1 MDFSV
6 ALPTDPIERRR
17 LQNRLAQRKFREKR
31 DHGAGSEIRRDL
43 PSDTM
48 QSDVGLPQHSQEID
62 DWIERACFS
71 SLPVVNEPEDPNARR
86 EARQDRGTSCRDE
99 TDLYQFN
106 DIDDAFTVAKAT
118 HNVSEAFSTST
129 EGCYDLGPIPYDDTS
144 YTSLA
149 DGLSPDMPRMNHL
162 SDGDKE
168 DALRN
173 RIDGSYQSH
182 GSLYSRP
189 ISESKTASVGK
200 TFTSNELVET
210 NGQQADTATGSGWLS
225 VLHIAAQK
233 GHEQIVRMLI
243 QRLPNCNEKD
253 SDGRTALMHAVIAG
267 HESVVDVLLAHGAR
281 IGDVDNERRSVLHW
295 AVLHRREAIL
305 GTLLQH
311 HGKDGTNLG
320 VDTYDDE
327 GLTPLHIAVEK
338 GLEKVVLMLLE
349 RGANLHSKARK

>member
-31 DHGAGSEIRRDL
+31 DHRAGSEIRRDL

-48 QSDVGLPQHSQEID
+48 QRDVDTCQQTKEID

-71 SLPVVNEPEDPNARR
+71 SLPVVNEPEDPNARG
-86 EARQDRGTSCRDE
+86 EACEDRGTSYRDE
-99 TDLYQFN
+99 TSLYQSN
-106 DIDDAFTVAKAT
+106 DLDDAFTMAEAT
-118 HNVSEAFSTST
+118 HNVSEVFSTST
-129 EGCYDLGPIPYDDTS
+129 KGCYGLGPIPDDDTS
-144 YTSLA
+144 YTSLM
-149 DGLSPDMPRMNHL
+149 DGLSPYIPRMDHPSN
-162 SDGDKE
+162 GDKE
-168 DALRN
+168 DSFTN
-173 RIDGSYQSH
+173 RIYGSYQSYCSH
-182 GSLYSRP
+182 YSHP
-189 ISESKTASVGK
+189 ISESMAAPGKKTS
-200 TFTSNELVET
+200 TSNDVVKT

-233 GHEQIVRMLI
+233 GHKQIVRMLI

-253 SDGRTALMHAVIAG
+253 SDGRTALMHAVIED

-295 AVLHRREAIL
+295 AVLHRRETIL
-305 GTLLQH
+305 RTLLQH
-311 HGKDGTNLG
+311 HGESGTNLA

-327 GLTPLHIAVEK
+327 GLTPLHVAVEK